1 MMMMTTTIPAEKKAL
16 AQLRT
21 LSIGLSSVAPSCNV
35 GKTSVCCTYT
45 TPIGIYT
52 DAFKAREV
60 VQWLHVAVKKEPGN
74 GASVSSYRLWERTDI
89 RIASTTCVL
98 ATFHV
103 RPCEPVPAL
112 NSTDEGMY

>member
-1 MMMMTTTIPAEKKAL
+1 M
-16 AQLRT
+16 
-21 LSIGLSSVAPSCNV
+21 APSCNV